1 MSLAWLPVTKPIA
14 TAKFQVVEP
23 SCDCI
28 FKKIR
33 QIPQLY
39 STILSSKSKESGPH
53 NKIMTFGYS
62 I

>member
-33 QIPQLY
+33 QIPQSATVLDY
-39 STILSSKSKESGPH
+39 FVIQ
-53 NKIMTFGYS
+53 I
-62 I
+62 